1 MSVCTTKLSH
11 FKGRAFNYWVIQV
24 HAAIFRNTYL
34 NEEIFYIWPL
44 WTSAISYRSG
54 VEVWVSAV
62 LKKQGEGCRHPVCNV
77 QEITSKTESENY
89 GSFISSL
96 MEFYSFSSIFKKRSE
111 SVCSDH
117 TTVKSAVTRLFGC
130 TSKGSSRGQSPHVAE
145 LGNKSSSSPRGQ

>member
-1 MSVCTTKLSH
+1 VTPAKVWACTATTARAQMSVCTTKLSH

-62 LKKQGEGCRHPVCNV
+62 LKK
-77 QEITSKTESENY
+77 
-89 GSFISSL
+89 
-96 MEFYSFSSIFKKRSE
+96 
-111 SVCSDH
+111 
-117 TTVKSAVTRLFGC
+117 
-130 TSKGSSRGQSPHVAE
+130 
-145 LGNKSSSSPRGQ
+145 